1 MPAVVTVALTHLLFT
16 GCTRPLRSYVR
27 VLTSQLRYGKGG
39 QSHFNALPS
48 LGRGAFLPGV
58 GWAQR
63 AGRGGA
69 INRQVSM
76 MDLEIFQAGGFASYT
91 HHCRCNG
98 GDGRV
103 VS

>member
-1 MPAVVTVALTHLLFT
+1 MPAVVTVALTHLLLT

-48 LGRGAFLPGV
+48 LGRGAFIPRV
-58 GWAQR
+58 DWAQR

-69 INRQVSM
+69 TNRQVSM
-76 MDLEIFQAGGFASYT
+76 MDLEIFQAGDSQVIHT
-91 HHCRCNG
+91 T
-98 GDGRV
+98 V
-103 VS
+103 VATAVTA